1 MILRLL
7 TLISLLL
14 PSTLA
19 DVSTRPFLGNWGIT
33 NLELDCYDPDRRC
46 QLDFTFTQD
55 TASDPISSESVWY
68 YPKEQ
73 SWGHVVSERYY
84 LQAAWARIPSNG
96 NDIPGN
102 NLSSLLVLVMF
113 DTKLGAFATFNVYEK
128 LLHDFGGNAAD
139 QYQAAHYLNP
149 YDGPTAGTTPTTA
162 DPAAAVE
169 VVARAPAVTMGAMR
183 MDRHRARVNPRATAA
198 TAATAVSLPNAL
210 AHRDE
215 GNNPIWQIL
224 QLHRR
229 KPPSPSHPPTP
240 PHHQPRYSPLTP
252 PKTVYK
258 ADEKAMYLS
267 FTINSQSGPL
277 AKCAMRIAD
286 TDGTSSWFGKGCDS
300 FSISWGYNRDNDG
313 AVMTVCKWVPPYMST
328 GP

>member
-7 TLISLLL
+7 TLLSLLL
-14 PSTLA
+14 PSTSA
-19 DVSTRPFLGNWGIT
+19 DVSTRPFLGNWGVK
-33 NLELDCYDPDRRC
+33 NLGLDCYDPDRRC
-46 QLDFTFTQD
+46 QLDFDFTQD
-55 TASDPISSESVWY
+55 TASDSISSTSVWY

-73 SWGHVVSERYY
+73 SWGHVVSDRYY
-84 LQAAWARIPSNG
+84 LQAAWTRIPSN
-96 NDIPGN
+96 NIPGN

-113 DTKLGAFATFNVYEK
+113 DSKLDAFATFNVYEK
-128 LLHDFGGNAAD
+128 MLLDFGSNAAD

-149 YDGPTAGTTPTTA
+149 DDGPSAGTTPTAA
-162 DPAAAVE
+162 DPTAVE
-169 VVARAPAVTMGAMR
+169 VVGSAATVAMGAMR
-183 MDRHRARVNPRATAA
+183 MDKQRARVNPRAAQITTGPAGF
-198 TAATAVSLPNAL
+198 TPKAL
-210 AHRDE
+210 VHRDE

-229 KPPSPSHPPTP
+229 KPPPLNNSSPITTIQLLTP
-240 PHHQPRYSPLTP
+240 EP

-258 ADEKAMYLS
+258 PDEKAMYLS

-313 AVMTVCKWVPPYMST
+313 AVMTVCE
-328 GP
+328 